1 MKETPMTDNT
11 TRRGRLGPLD
21 GRREQLFKLA
31 DEGRTIGQIAD
42 LLGISGQRVSQVL
55 QERARM
61 GRCRMMEC
69 SGDAIEG
76 SHYCSNHQVL
86 NQRIEEAL
94 EINRRRHQRLAEGAS
109 K

>member
-1 MKETPMTDNT
+1 MSNPQT
-11 TRRGRLGPLD
+11 TRQRGRLGSLD

-31 DEGRTIGQIAD
+31 DEGRTLGQIAD
-42 LLGISGQRVSQVL
+42 LLGVSSQRVSQVL
-55 QERARM
+55 QERAM
-61 GRCRMMEC
+61 IGHCRMLEC
-69 SGDAIEG
+69 SGNAIEG
-76 SHYCSNHQVL
+76 SSYCSNHQVL